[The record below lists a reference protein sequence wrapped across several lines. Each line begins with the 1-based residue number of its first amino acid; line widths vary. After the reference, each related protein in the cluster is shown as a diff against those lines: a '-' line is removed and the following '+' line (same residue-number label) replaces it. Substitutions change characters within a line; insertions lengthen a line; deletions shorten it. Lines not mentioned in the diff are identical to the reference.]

1 MSDYFV
7 LRSLPSIEAEGLD
20 GYMEI
25 EDWHDVAGFENW
37 GVGAPAQQR
46 PAGDVEIPAVPH
58 DGFTGPPDDFQD
70 MSVPLMSKR
79 LREAIESSGVD
90 NIDFHPVTVRNTET
104 GEAHEYFA
112 FNLIGLVA
120 AADPAKSKL
129 SSHDGDFIGDTQ
141 IADLVIDDARAGGLL
156 MFRLKEKF
164 TVILV
169 HRKVKEAI
177 ERAGIASVTFVKPED
192 FMAL

>member
-7 LRSLPSIEAEGLD
+7 LRSLPSIEAEGVD

-25 EDWHDVAGFENW
+25 EDWHDVPGFENW
-37 GVGAPAQQR
+37 GVGMPAQQR
-46 PAGDVEIPAVPH
+46 PTSDVELPAVPH
-58 DGFTGPPDDFQD
+58 DGYTGLPDDFQD

-79 LREAIESSGVD
+79 LREAIESAGVD
-90 NIDFHPVTVRNTET
+90 NIDFHPLTVRNSET
-104 GEAHEYFA
+104 GEAYEYFA

-120 AADPAKSKL
+120 AADHAKSNL
-129 SSHDGDFIGDTQ
+129 ASHDGDFLGDSQ
-141 IADLVIDDARAGGLL
+141 VHDLAIDDARTRGLL

-177 ERAGIASVTFVKPED
+177 ERAGIGSVTFVKPED

>member
-7 LRSLPSIEAEGLD
+7 LRSLPSIEAEGVD

-37 GVGAPAQQR
+37 GVGLLAEQR
-46 PAGDVEIPAVPH
+46 PTGEVEMPAVPH
-58 DGFTGPPDDFQD
+58 DGFAGPPDDFQD

-79 LREAIESSGVD
+79 LRQAIESAGVD
-90 NIDFHPVTVRNTET
+90 NIEFHPVTVRNTQT
-104 GEAHEYFA
+104 GEAYEYFA
-112 FNLIGLVA
+112 FNLLGLVA
-120 AADPAKSKL
+120 AAGPATKM

-141 IADLVIDDARAGGLL
+141 VYDLAIDESRARGLL

-169 HRKVKEAI
+169 HRKVKQAI
-177 ERAGIASVTFVKPED
+177 ERAGIGSVTFVKPED

>member
-7 LRSLPSIEAEGLD
+7 LRSLPSIEAEDVD

-25 EDWHDVAGFENW
+25 EDWHDVAGFEGW
-37 GVGAPAQQR
+37 GVGLLAEQR

-58 DGFTGPPDDFQD
+58 DGFAGLPDDFQD

-79 LREAIESSGVD
+79 LRQAIESAGVD
-90 NIDFHPVTVRNTET
+90 NIEFYPVTVRNSQT
-104 GEAHEYFA
+104 GEAYEYFA
-112 FNLIGLVA
+112 FNLVGRVA
-120 AADPAKSKL
+120 AADPAAKM
-129 SSHDGDFIGDTQ
+129 SSHDGDFVGDTQ
-141 IADLVIDDARAGGLL
+141 VYELAIDESRARGLL
-156 MFRLKEKF
+156 MFRLEEKF

-169 HRKVKEAI
+169 HRTVKEAI
-177 ERAGIASVTFVKPED
+177 ERASIGSVTFVTPED